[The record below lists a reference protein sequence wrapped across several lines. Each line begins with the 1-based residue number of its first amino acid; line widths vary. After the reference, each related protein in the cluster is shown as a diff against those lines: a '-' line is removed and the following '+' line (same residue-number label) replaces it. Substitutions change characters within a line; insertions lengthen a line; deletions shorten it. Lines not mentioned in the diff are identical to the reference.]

1 MFNGMTHQ
9 VIFME
14 KGHHHHDPREFS
26 ARMKACGVPDR
37 VQEYMIRCTE
47 FHTAPAPGVLIGAIM
62 VDYALELLEANP
74 EEKLFAVC
82 ETPKCLPDTL
92 QVIAHCTTGNG
103 RLTVLPIGKFAI
115 TVNRASDS
123 STAEGVRVWV
133 DSEKLKKFP
142 VIDMWYANSPQY
154 QKHTMG
160 TSLQEEIFRAKREIL
175 STERVRVPVTGKL
188 KWKPVICPSCG
199 ESVPDYLIVDGKCAA
214 CSSKKYYEKLL

>member
-14 KGHHHHDPREFS
+14 KGHHHHDPKEFS

-92 QVIAHCTTGNG
+92 QVIAHSTTGNG

-142 VIDMWYANSPQY
+142 GHRYVVCKQPAIPETHDGHQPSGRDLPGKKGDPLYRTGAGASHRQTEVETC
-154 QKHTMG
+154 HL
-160 TSLQEEIFRAKREIL
+160 SLLRRE
-175 STERVRVPVTGKL
+175 
-188 KWKPVICPSCG
+188 
-199 ESVPDYLIVDGKCAA
+199 CA
-214 CSSKKYYEKLL
+214 